1 VSFQYEQTYINLKEL
16 THYFLDGV
24 GTLLGRKIL
33 TQQGSEEEGP
43 GIGIGGNL
51 GEHILMCRETEP
63 TLTLEY
69 LL

>member
-43 GIGIGGNL
+43 GIGGNL